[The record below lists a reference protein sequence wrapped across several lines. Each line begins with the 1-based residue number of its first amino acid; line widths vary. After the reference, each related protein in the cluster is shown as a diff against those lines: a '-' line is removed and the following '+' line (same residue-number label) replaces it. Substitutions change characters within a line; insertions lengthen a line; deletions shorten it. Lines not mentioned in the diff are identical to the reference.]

1 MTNNTPVE
9 AIRVVQYKLTDFID
23 GKPKPVN
30 DVICERLTQDQK
42 ITSVPQLV
50 LFNDD
55 HLGEVSP
62 FCPGCGSI
70 KCVKDGFRERHL
82 KNR

>member
-9 AIRVVQYKLTDFID
+9 AIRVVQYKLNDYID

-50 LFNDD
+50 LLNDD
-55 HLGEVSP
+55 HFGEVNP
-62 FCPGCGSI
+62 VCPECGSI
-70 KCVKDGFRERHL
+70 RYVKDGFRKRHL